1 MKKLILMRF
10 LWSIAMCLF
19 FQTLFS
25 QVGVGTTDP
34 TAELEI
40 ETTPTGIP
48 ALEINP
54 QTAPTGNT
62 TGQLAVIGD
71 QLCMYD
77 ETRGKWL
84 SVESTALHFAR
95 GGSNRNDSPLR
106 FSGVISNQNSGA
118 HMPMDGTIVYISAM
132 VNGGDTSK
140 EFFIERRDASGFLS
154 TAAAFNLSSGTYS
167 NSAADIDFNAG
178 EYLITR
184 ISGTGGTV
192 NNPNIILWVKWR
204 H

>member
-1 MKKLILMRF
+1 
-10 LWSIAMCLF
+10 
-19 FQTLFS
+19 
-25 QVGVGTTDP
+25 
-34 TAELEI
+34 
-40 ETTPTGIP
+40 
-48 ALEINP
+48 
-54 QTAPTGNT
+54 
-62 TGQLAVIGD
+62 
-71 QLCMYD
+71 
-77 ETRGKWL
+77 
-84 SVESTALHFAR
+84 
-95 GGSNRNDSPLR
+95 
-106 FSGVISNQNSGA
+106 
-118 HMPMDGTIVYISAM
+118 MDGTIVYISAM

-140 EFFIERRDASGFLS
+140 EFLIERRDASGFLS